1 MTKVLMISGD
11 AGALDSSSAVHA
23 RLHMMA
29 DVVDSLTVFV
39 RAPTTKNILLGE
51 RNMVCGFGGSKMQAA
66 RAMLR
71 AAGETPCDLVTA
83 QDPFWL
89 GLIGWLAARQ
99 ARVPLQLQVHTDIFS
114 PAYRRASLGNR
125 VRFYLARF
133 LLRRAGC
140 VRVVSERIGQSLRAT
155 GIIAPISVLPI
166 FIDAATI
173 ADAVPADIHK
183 LCPNFSRVLLVAARL
198 EKEKQVDLLLR
209 AMPDILKKVP
219 DAGLLIA
226 GDGSQRRALE
236 RLAAQLSV
244 ADRVVFLG
252 RRADIFSLYK
262 SVDAVLAA
270 TASYE
275 GYGASTVEALAAG
288 APVVSLDIG
297 IARDA
302 GAIIAAD
309 RASIAAA
316 AVYALESNAA
326 GSLHFSL
333 PTREQWVA
341 QWKGGLCA

>member
-1 MTKVLMISGD
+1 MISGD
-11 AGALDSSSAVHA
+11 AGALDPASAVHG
-23 RLHMMA
+23 RLRMMA
-29 DVVDSLTVFV
+29 DMVDGLTVFV
-39 RAPTTKNILLGE
+39 RAMTTKNVLLGE
-51 RNMVCGFGGSKMQAA
+51 RNMICGFGGSKLQAA

-71 AAGETPCDLVTA
+71 AASETPYDLVTA

-125 VRFYLARF
+125 IRFHLARF
-133 LLRRAGC
+133 LLRRTDC
-140 VRVVSERIGQSLRAT
+140 IRVVSERIGESLHSA
-155 GIIAPISVLPI
+155 GITAPISVLPI

-173 ADAVPADIHK
+173 ADAVPADIQK

-198 EKEKQVDLLLR
+198 EKEKQVGLLLR
-209 AMPDILKKVP
+209 AMPDILQKVP

-226 GDGSQRRALE
+226 GDGSQRCALE
-236 RLAAQLSV
+236 RLAKQLSIT
-244 ADRVVFLG
+244 DRVIFLG

-270 TASYE
+270 TAPYE

-297 IARDA
+297 IAREA
-302 GAIIAAD
+302 GAIIAANRD
-309 RASIAAA
+309 SIAAT
-316 AVYALESNAA
+316 AVYALESNPA
-326 GSLHFSL
+326 GALHFPL

-341 QWKGGLCA
+341 QWKGGLCAAGK